1 MSVSIEKLK
10 SEIDILANESYEEG
24 WADCKENYS
33 HQQFSPARTEA
44 LSDTVRDLQKD
55 NKLFKKKLALATK
68 LLRYAQGTICGAQG
82 QFDRF
87 FDEGYN
93 YDSLEFDTW
102 VDEDEYFETFPNFNV
117 ASDKTSG

>member
-1 MSVSIEKLK
+1 MNEIKIELLKLVDK
-10 SEIDILANESYEEG
+10 LENETYDQG
-24 WADCKENYS
+24 WADCKIHYA
-33 HQQFSPARTEA
+33 QQEFSPARTKA

-68 LLRYAQGTICGAQG
+68 LLRYAQSSPCGSQG

-93 YDSLEFDTW
+93 YDDLSVPSLVNEG
-102 VDEDEYFETFPNFNV
+102 YFATFPNFNV
-117 ASDKTSG
+117 ANDKTSG